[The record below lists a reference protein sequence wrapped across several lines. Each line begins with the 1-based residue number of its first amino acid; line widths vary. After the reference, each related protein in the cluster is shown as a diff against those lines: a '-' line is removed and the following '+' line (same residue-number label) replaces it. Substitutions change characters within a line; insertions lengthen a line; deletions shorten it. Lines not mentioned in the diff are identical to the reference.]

1 MVQKAP
7 VEVPHDCL
15 DTVINFIFL
24 HETFSGP
31 VQVLNMKFVEDS
43 THIRKTDSNMNFTNV
58 RVNKLIGWKAQCFN
72 CMLHVPRNYIE
83 GIRRGIKRHV
93 PSADNFFI

>member
-7 VEVPHDCL
+7 VEVPHESL
-15 DTVINFIFL
+15 DTLIQFIFL

-31 VQVLNMKFVEDS
+31 VQVLNMKFVEYP

-58 RVNKLIGWKAQCFN
+58 RV
-72 CMLHVPRNYIE
+72 
-83 GIRRGIKRHV
+83 
-93 PSADNFFI
+93 